1 MPNFRGKEMEA
12 PTGDEPLV
20 TVRARTPWAPLL
32 ARCKD
37 ELDFLPHLFIV
48 GLFCFNFTIVV
59 FIGDTSLLLVLVFLV
74 QMGQ

>member
-48 GLFCFNFTIVV
+48 GLFVLI
-59 FIGDTSLLLVLVFLV
+59 LLLLFLLETLLYC
-74 QMGQ
+74 

>member
-1 MPNFRGKEMEA
+1 MEA

-48 GLFCFNFTIVV
+48 GLFVLI
-59 FIGDTSLLLVLVFLV
+59 LLLLFLLETLLYC
-74 QMGQ
+74 

>member
-1 MPNFRGKEMEA
+1 MPNFRGEEMEA

-48 GLFCFNFTIVV
+48 GLFVLI
-59 FIGDTSLLLVLVFLV
+59 LLLLFLLETLLYC
-74 QMGQ
+74 